1 MYPFYGLESRIGS
14 EYIVG
19 EINMAVA
26 TGRRPKAISVSKQAV
41 DQAGAL
47 LGQLP
52 EKPKENLSLRD
63 AIDQLQEEIKEALSK
78 GYTYIDVAGLL
89 ANKDIL
95 ISPAT
100 LKRYVSMGRG
110 RAAQARKEAAKT
122 PRRSRKAATEA
133 SETPEAVETPSASS
147 APTGQR
153 KRRSSAKAIE
163 EPVAEAP
170 KAQTKTTGRRRSAAK
185 TTSTATSTS
194 GRGRKK
200 AGA

>member
-1 MYPFYGLESRIGS
+1 MGS

-122 PRRSRKAATEA
+122 PRRSRKTATEV
-133 SETPEAVETPSASS
+133 SETPEAPVETPAAAS

-185 TTSTATSTS
+185 TTSTPTSTS